1 MNYKQLYHI
10 LDYGQQL
17 SCVGRNGCD
26 IFYKKKRKKYK
37 HALFS
42 QIAIQLKF
50 VLLTNTFP
58 TWCIVNHEMDPLAY
72 VNS

>member
-1 MNYKQLYHI
+1 MPHPFLPSS
-10 LDYGQQL
+10 LE
-17 SCVGRNGCD
+17 GREETD
-26 IFYKKKRKKYK
+26 VVFAIRKCITKYK
-37 HALFS
+37 HVLFT

-50 VLLTNTFP
+50 VWPINTFP

>member
-1 MNYKQLYHI
+1 M

-17 SCVGRNGCD
+17 SRVGRNGCG
-26 IFYKKKRKKYK
+26 ICYKKRRKKYK

-50 VLLTNTFP
+50 FFAHKHFSNMV
-58 TWCIVNHEMDPLAY
+58 HR
-72 VNS
+72 

>member
-1 MNYKQLYHI
+1 MDNNYAVWEET
-10 LDYGQQL
+10 DVRV
-17 SCVGRNGCD
+17 C
-26 IFYKKKRKKYK
+26 YKKRRKKYK

-50 VLLTNTFP
+50 FWLINTFP
-58 TWCIVNHEMDPLAY
+58 TWCIVNHEMDLLAY